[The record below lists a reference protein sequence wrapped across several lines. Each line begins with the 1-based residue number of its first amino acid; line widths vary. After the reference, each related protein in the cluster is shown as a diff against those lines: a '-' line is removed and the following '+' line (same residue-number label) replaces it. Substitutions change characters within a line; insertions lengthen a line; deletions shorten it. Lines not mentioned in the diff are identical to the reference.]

1 MARKLDRGLD
11 IYDLLIDI
19 VMNLTPLQAKNLYT
33 ELSARYSRRSRTKL
47 YNENGELD
55 NKGKVRLTEY
65 QYKALRT
72 DYGDTFIKR
81 AFGEL
86 TQYIKFLEDNQETN
100 TKYKSKLRDYNS
112 KTHMNFFKDGGWVYE
127 KCKQYICTDRI
138 KIAINPYE
146 IEDFNTAVE
155 YIRSIPKDIR
165 DNAFDVKMLMMK
177 FPELKEVEYN
187 E

>member
-33 ELSARYSRRSRTKL
+33 ELSARYNRRSRTKL

-81 AFGEL
+81 TFVDRHS
-86 TQYIKFLEDNQETN
+86 FH
-100 TKYKSKLRDYNS
+100 KSHN
-112 KTHMNFFKDGGWVYE
+112 
-127 KCKQYICTDRI
+127 ICNVLLISHSTLQWY
-138 KIAINPYE
+138 P
-146 IEDFNTAVE
+146 
-155 YIRSIPKDIR
+155 
-165 DNAFDVKMLMMK
+165 
-177 FPELKEVEYN
+177 
-187 E
+187 

>member
-1 MARKLDRGLD
+1 M
-11 IYDLLIDI
+11 
-19 VMNLTPLQAKNLYT
+19 
-33 ELSARYSRRSRTKL
+33 
-47 YNENGELD
+47 
-55 NKGKVRLTEY
+55 
-65 QYKALRT
+65 
-72 DYGDTFIKR
+72 
-81 AFGEL
+81 
-86 TQYIKFLEDNQETN
+86 EDNQETN
-100 TKYKSKLRDYNS
+100 AKYKSKLRDYNS

-165 DNAFDVKMLMMK
+165 DNAFDIKMLMMK
-177 FPELKEVEYN
+177 FPELKEVEYD

>member
-1 MARKLDRGLD
+1 MIDLTLNYSGKINVNKNYNPRILFD
-11 IYDLLIDI
+11 DLLKTSDNII
-19 VMNLTPLQAKNLYT
+19 IGTACL
-33 ELSARYSRRSRTKL
+33 
-47 YNENGELD
+47 GGII
-55 NKGKVRLTEY
+55 NKGNNIVSER
-65 QYKALRT
+65 
-72 DYGDTFIKR
+72 
-81 AFGEL
+81 
-86 TQYIKFLEDNQETN
+86 YIKFLEDNQETN

-177 FPELKEVEYN
+177 FPELQDVEY
-187 E
+187 EQ